1 MPPEHAVPLVRL
13 GLGEPPAR
21 PELEAR
27 SDQLVRPDLAAQ
39 RERPERLARLALE
52 DQPVP
57 REHAVPP
64 VPPERLG
71 LGVQLVRLVHV
82 VRPDRLVPPDRVA
95 QLAQLVLG
103 ARQEQPVRPGRVEQP
118 VRPGLADRPEQQV
131 HEVQLAQPEPGVRQ
145 ERLVHEVPL
154 ARPEL

>member
-1 MPPEHAVPLVRL
+1 MRPGRVEQPVRL

-27 SDQLVRPDLAAQ
+27 PDQ
-39 RERPERLARLALE
+39 
-52 DQPVP
+52 
-57 REHAVPP
+57 
-64 VPPERLG
+64 
-71 LGVQLVRLVHV
+71 
-82 VRPDRLVPPDRVA
+82 LVPPDLAA
-95 QLAQLVLG
+95 QLAQLVTE
-103 ARQEQPVRPGRVEQP
+103 ARQEQPVRTGRVEQP

>member
-1 MPPEHAVPLVRL
+1 VPLVRL

-27 SDQLVRPDLAAQ
+27 PDQLVRPDLAAQ

-103 ARQEQPVRPGRVEQP
+103 ARQEQPVRLGRVEQP
-118 VRPGLADRPEQQV
+118 VRLGLGEPPARPALED
-131 HEVQLAQPEPGVRQ
+131 QPVPREHAVPPV
-145 ERLVHEVPL
+145 RLVRLGLGEPP